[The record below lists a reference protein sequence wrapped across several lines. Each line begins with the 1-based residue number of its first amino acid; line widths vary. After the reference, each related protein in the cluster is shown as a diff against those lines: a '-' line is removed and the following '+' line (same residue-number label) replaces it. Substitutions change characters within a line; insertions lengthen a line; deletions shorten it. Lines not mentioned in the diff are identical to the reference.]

1 MQRRWIAILAFFL
14 LAASLALLLFHPI
27 QAFWGG
33 MYHQEQLSEFQQA
46 IPQNS
51 ASEETATAY
60 PDLLAAMQQYNQ
72 TLYTSGQEDLTDAW
86 SYEQPVF
93 DLQSYGLST
102 DVIGSLRIPRMELE
116 LPVYLG
122 ASEENMAR
130 GAAVLGQTS
139 MPLGGENTNCVLAGH
154 RGYGGQ
160 AFFLDI
166 ELLQTGDPV
175 YLTTYWGEL
184 TYRVESTAVIE
195 PDDVQAVMI
204 QPGRDLLTLITCHPY
219 PTNTYRY
226 LVYCTAETKETVD
239 RTGQPAAT
247 ETVQTTPPPQDASVR
262 RIALERWLPL
272 AALPLL
278 LLAGWLLR
286 PRRFSAHRGRRPPT
300 S

>member
-1 MQRRWIAILAFFL
+1 MQRRGIAILAFL
-14 LAASLALLLFHPI
+14 LLSMGLVLLLFHPV
-27 QAFWGG
+27 QSWLG
-33 MYHQEQLSEFQQA
+33 HLQNQEQISEFKRA
-46 IPQNS
+46 ASQNAAS
-51 ASEETATAY
+51 AESVTAY
-60 PDLLAAMQQYNQ
+60 PELLAAMQQYNQ
-72 TLYTSGQEDLTDAW
+72 TLYASGQAELTDAW

-102 DVIGSLRIPRMELE
+102 DVIGTLRIPRMELE

-139 MPLGGENTNCVLAGH
+139 MPLGGDNTNCVLAGH

-160 AFFLDI
+160 AFFRDI

-226 LVYCTAETKETVD
+226 VVYCTAETTTSTQSPSV
-239 RTGQPAAT
+239 T
-247 ETVQTTPPPQDASVR
+247 ETVQTTPLPQDTSTR
-262 RIALERWLPL
+262 RITLERWLPL
-272 AALPLL
+272 AAVPLL

-286 PRRFSAHRGRRPPT
+286 SLLFPANRGRRPPT

>member
-1 MQRRWIAILAFFL
+1 MRRRWFGILAVL
-14 LAASLALLLFHPI
+14 LLVAGLALLLFHPI
-27 QAFWGG
+27 QSFFGQKQN
-33 MYHQEQLSEFQQA
+33 QEQLSNFQEALFQ
-46 IPQNS
+46 S
-51 ASEETATAY
+51 AASQETASVY
-60 PDLLAAMQQYNQ
+60 SDLLAAMQQYNQ
-72 TLYTSGQEDLTDAW
+72 TLYTSGQADLTDAW

-93 DLQSYGLST
+93 DLQAYGLST
-102 DVIGSLRIPRMELE
+102 DVIGTLRIPRMELE

-160 AFFLDI
+160 AFFRDI

-226 LVYCTAETKETVD
+226 VVYCSAETTD
-239 RTGQPAAT
+239 NAAPAPAT
-247 ETVQTTPPPQDASVR
+247 ETVQTTPSPQDSSAR
-262 RIALERWLPL
+262 RITLERWLPL
-272 AALPLL
+272 AAVPLL

-286 PRRFSAHRGRRPPT
+286 PLLFPVHRGRRPPT

>member
-1 MQRRWIAILAFFL
+1 MQQRWLAVCAFLL
-14 LAASLALLLFHPI
+14 LAAGLALLLFHPI
-27 QAFWGG
+27 QSFLS
-33 MYHQEQLSEFQQA
+33 HKSNQEQILKFKQA
-46 IPQNS
+46 TSLQA
-51 ASEETATAY
+51 ASEETAVAY
-60 PDLLAAMQQYNQ
+60 TDLLAAMQQYNRN
-72 TLYTSGQEDLTDAW
+72 LYASGQKDLTDAW

-93 DLQSYGLST
+93 DLQTYGLST
-102 DVIGSLRIPRMELE
+102 DVIGTLRIPRMDLE

-160 AFFLDI
+160 AFFRDI
-166 ELLQTGDPV
+166 EWLQTGDPV

-195 PDDVQAVMI
+195 PDDVQAVML

-226 LVYCTAETKETVD
+226 VVYCTADSPDSTESPSV
-239 RTGQPAAT
+239 T
-247 ETVQTTPPPQDASVR
+247 ETVQATSPPQDTSTR

-272 AALPLL
+272 AAVPLL

-286 PRRFSAHRGRRPPT
+286 PLLFSVHRGRRPPT

>member
-1 MQRRWIAILAFFL
+1 MKRRRTAL
-14 LAASLALLLFHPI
+14 LAAVLLAMGLALLLFHPI
-27 QAFWGG
+27 QAFLGKRQN
-33 MYHQEQLSEFQQA
+33 QEQLSEFRKA
-46 IPQNS
+46 FPQDT
-51 ASEETATAY
+51 ASEQVIAY
-60 PDLLAAMQQYNQ
+60 PDLLDAMQQYNQ
-72 TLYTSGQEDLTDAW
+72 TLYTSGQAALTDAW
-86 SYEQPVF
+86 SYEQPIF
-93 DLQSYGLST
+93 DLQAYGLAT
-102 DVIGSLRIPRMELE
+102 DVIGTLQIPRMELE

-160 AFFLDI
+160 PFFRDI
-166 ELLQTGDPV
+166 EMLQIGDPV
-175 YLTTYWGEL
+175 SLTTYWGER

-226 LVYCTAETKETVD
+226 VVYCTAESLA
-239 RTGQPAAT
+239 GAGPSPAM
-247 ETVQTTPPPQDASVR
+247 EREQTTPPPQDTSTR

-286 PRRFSAHRGRRPPT
+286 PLRFSAHRGRRPPT
-300 S
+300 P